1 MNISALALYLLG
13 ALLVDEV
20 VQPEHSN
27 PRREG
32 PVLLL
37 LVTTKEAVDALAPL
51 GQLILIVL
59 ARVVPGP
66 AVSARDCACCAAER
80 VLDAKRPIVVDS
92 ADLRRPKSRGH
103 ARGVPV
109 LDDLYVPR
117 VLYVEGSTCNVLC
130 ARYNATHACFATF
143 GRAHAVSAGRDDA
156 RVGGGR
162 VGMPTTVCT
171 GAQSATT
178 VASATATVGPRC
190 WRSSRHWVETLSPL
204 GGTAPTRRI
213 ALFAKRQW

>member
-103 ARGVPV
+103 ARGVQV
-109 LDDLYVPR
+109 REGRIIGVP
-117 VLYVEGSTCNVLC
+117 
-130 ARYNATHACFATF
+130 
-143 GRAHAVSAGRDDA
+143 
-156 RVGGGR
+156 
-162 VGMPTTVCT
+162 
-171 GAQSATT
+171 GA
-178 VASATATVGPRC
+178 
-190 WRSSRHWVETLSPL
+190 
-204 GGTAPTRRI
+204 
-213 ALFAKRQW
+213 

>member
-103 ARGVPV
+103 ARGVQFAFEHTHNLTFTGRRQV
-109 LDDLYVPR
+109 LRRRRHCQCL
-117 VLYVEGSTCNVLC
+117 
-130 ARYNATHACFATF
+130 
-143 GRAHAVSAGRDDA
+143 VS
-156 RVGGGR
+156 
-162 VGMPTTVCT
+162 
-171 GAQSATT
+171 
-178 VASATATVGPRC
+178 
-190 WRSSRHWVETLSPL
+190 LSP
-204 GGTAPTRRI
+204 
-213 ALFAKRQW
+213 

>member
-92 ADLRRPKSRGH
+92 ADYADAATASALPLSHRDHGADGDDLARLARVHARHRADSLRRLAIRSG
-103 ARGVPV
+103 
-109 LDDLYVPR
+109 
-117 VLYVEGSTCNVLC
+117 GS
-130 ARYNATHACFATF
+130 
-143 GRAHAVSAGRDDA
+143 
-156 RVGGGR
+156 
-162 VGMPTTVCT
+162 P
-171 GAQSATT
+171 
-178 VASATATVGPRC
+178 
-190 WRSSRHWVETLSPL
+190 
-204 GGTAPTRRI
+204 
-213 ALFAKRQW
+213 